1 MTVID
6 PGSASGKPNAVEHH
20 IRDDGKRNHFPRIL
34 GIQGKIL
41 LKYLIHRQHEV
52 PVENGRQG
60 PRTMQPRYKVRHNQG
75 RFFVIDSLI
84 GETVVA
90 TCATDQ
96 AARVKV
102 ELQEKT
108 WQTATSHMSR
118 AQIWDWLIAP

>member
-1 MTVID
+1 
-6 PGSASGKPNAVEHH
+6 
-20 IRDDGKRNHFPRIL
+20 
-34 GIQGKIL
+34 
-41 LKYLIHRQHEV
+41 
-52 PVENGRQG
+52 
-60 PRTMQPRYKVRHNQG
+60 MQPRYKVRHNQG